1 MPMINWLAVV
11 AATIACFAVG
21 AVWYSP
27 LLFVKA
33 WQRETGVT
41 GVGAQNSNV
50 ALTMGGAF
58 FLTFL
63 MTLVFALFLGPHPGI
78 EFGAAA
84 GFAAGLFWVAASVG
98 VNHLFEG
105 RSLKLFLINGG
116 YNVAMFTVMGAVLGA
131 LQ

>member
-1 MPMINWLAVV
+1 MPTINWLAVI
-11 AATIACFAVG
+11 AATVASFAVG
-21 AVWYSP
+21 AAWYSP
-27 LLFVKA
+27 ALFAKP

-41 GVGAQNSNV
+41 PEKARGSNM
-50 ALTMGGAF
+50 ALTMGGTF

-63 MTLVFALFLGPHPGI
+63 MTLVFALFLGPDPGVK
-78 EFGAAA
+78 FGAAT

>member
-1 MPMINWLAVV
+1 MPTINWLAVI
-11 AATIACFAVG
+11 AATVASFAVG

-33 WQRETGVT
+33 WLRETGVT
-41 GVGAQNSNV
+41 PEKARSSNM

-63 MTLVFALFLGPHPGI
+63 MTLVFALFLGQDPGVK
-78 EFGAAA
+78 FGAAA

>member
-1 MPMINWLAVV
+1 MPMIDWLAVA
-11 AATIACFAVG
+11 AATIASFAVG

-27 LLFVKA
+27 LLFVKP

-41 GVGAQNSNV
+41 EEKARNSSM

-58 FLTFL
+58 ALTFL
-63 MTLVFALFLGPHPGI
+63 MTLVFALFLGQDPGVG
-78 EFGAAA
+78 FGAAA

-98 VNHLFEG
+98 VNYLFEG

-116 YNVAMFTVMGAVLGA
+116 YNVVMFTVMGAVLGA

>member
-1 MPMINWLAVV
+1 MPMIDWLAVV
-11 AATIACFAVG
+11 AATIASFAVG

-41 GVGAQNSNV
+41 ADRARNSNV
-50 ALTMGGAF
+50 PLTMACAF
-58 FLTFL
+58 FLTFV
-63 MTLVFALFLGPHPGI
+63 MTLVFALFLGQNPGP

-116 YNVAMFTVMGAVLGA
+116 YNVVMFTVMGAVLGA

>member
-1 MPMINWLAVV
+1 MPMIDWIAVIV
-11 AATIACFAVG
+11 ASVASFAVG
-21 AVWYSP
+21 AAWYSP
-27 LLFVKA
+27 VLFAKP
-33 WQRETGVT
+33 WQRE
-41 GVGAQNSNV
+41 VGITEERFRNSNV

-63 MTLVFALFLGPHPGI
+63 MTLVFGMFLGPDPGLS
-78 EFGAAA
+78 FGASA

-98 VNHLFEG
+98 VNYLFEG

-116 YNVAMFTVMGAVLGA
+116 YNAVMFTVMGAVLGV